1 MDSATNSLIYSCI
14 RQTDTQPVYARG
26 DTQARALVRDLR
38 GHGVVGVRARTT
50 RVVRASTAALAD
62 EPRPRVTER
71 DLAPSPRWRARR
83 LGRGFRD
90 SAWHGAGALD
100 SVASLGRL
108 DGHHRRPR
116 LRGL

>member
-1 MDSATNSLIYSCI
+1 MNSTTHSLIYLCI
-14 RQTDTQPVYARG
+14 RQVDTAPVHACG
-26 DTQARALVRDLR
+26 DAQARALARDLR

-50 RVVRASTAALAD
+50 RVVRASTAALAGQ
-62 EPRPRVTER
+62 PRPRVAER

-108 DGHHRRPR
+108 DGHH
-116 LRGL
+116 